1 MGLEDL
7 TRILDPGP
15 LERGWGD
22 YGCSQAKREK
32 MAWMDPCCPNK
43 LQDNQELV
51 KITSDTVQNPLKA

>member
-15 LERGWGD
+15 LELGWGD
-22 YGCSQAKREK
+22 YGCSKAKREK
-32 MAWMDPCCPNK
+32 KNPCSSNK

-51 KITSDTVQNPLKA
+51 KNTSDTVQGPLKA